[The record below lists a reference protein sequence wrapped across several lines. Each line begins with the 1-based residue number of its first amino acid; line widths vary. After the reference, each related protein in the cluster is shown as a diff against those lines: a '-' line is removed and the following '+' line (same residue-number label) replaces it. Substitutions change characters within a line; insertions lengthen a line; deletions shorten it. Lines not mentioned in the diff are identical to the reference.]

1 MIFIKV
7 YFKRWMTEEKSVVLY
22 EFGTTVGSEMTMV
35 KAERLVSVIMPAYNC
50 ADYIGKSIDS
60 VLGQTYRNWELV
72 IVDDC
77 STDGTYRIAQTYA
90 DKDKR
95 IKVHRLDENSGA
107 AIARNKAA
115 DLSGGYY
122 LAFLDSDDLWKPE
135 KLDRQIRFMESNDY
149 LFSCTAYGKV
159 DEQGSI
165 LDKVVHCHAKYDY
178 ELVLHECFG
187 NSTVVYNAE
196 KLGRVH
202 GADIRKRNDFAL
214 WLKVIKLAQNAY
226 GLDEVLGYHRIR
238 NDSISYKKS
247 ELVKW
252 QWYVYRNIER
262 LPYRK
267 CGYLLFQ
274 KILQSAFTGR

>member
-1 MIFIKV
+1 M
-7 YFKRWMTEEKSVVLY
+7 E
-22 EFGTTVGSEMTMV
+22 

-77 STDGTYRIAQTYA
+77 STDGTYRIAQSYA

-107 AIARNKAA
+107 AVARNKAA

-135 KLDRQIRFMESNDY
+135 KLERQIGFMEMNDY

-159 DEQGSI
+159 DEHGSI
-165 LDKVVHCHAKYDY
+165 LDKVVHCHEKYDY
-178 ELVLHECFG
+178 ELVLRECFG

-238 NDSISYKKS
+238 NGSISYKKS

-252 QWYVYRNIER
+252 QWHVYRNIEK
-262 LPYRK
+262 LPYGK

-274 KILQSAFTGR
+274 KILQSALMGR